1 MALQKSIVNQT
12 DISLSLAKHVISTKA
27 KDDGNL
33 VFSPLSIHVVLG
45 LIAAGS
51 GGSTGD
57 QLLRYLKVESVQDLR
72 SQASQLV
79 TQLFADGAPLGGP
92 RLSFA
97 NGVWFDQS
105 LTLKPV
111 YKQIVEND
119 FRSAV
124 NYADFQSKADD
135 ARQEVNTWAEKKTSG
150 LIKDLLPFG
159 SVDSLTRVILAN
171 AVYFKGA
178 WEKKF
183 NPSFTRNHNFFLL
196 NGSSVQVPFM
206 TIWDDQVPYMIM
218 TSWNDQYIS
227 SFDDFKVLSLPYE
240 QGDDKRRFAMH
251 IFLPNARDGLP
262 ALVEKVSSKPGF
274 IEDHLPRRKVQ
285 VGRFRIPKFKINFG
299 FEASEVLTGQ
309 GLVLPFLG
317 SEMVDLTVEVN
328 KIYHKTFIEVNE
340 EGTEA
345 AAATAATGASYSSGW
360 RHVDLFDF
368 VADHPFLF
376 VVREDMTG
384 VVLFVGQVLNPE
396 LPENEKGN
404 EKQKRGNENGNKQR
418 KWGNND
424 NSRKEPQY

>member
-1 MALQKSIVNQT
+1 MTNGTIIWTSKNQ
-12 DISLSLAKHVISTKA
+12 SSTKPTSPCRWLSTSSTEA

-57 QLLRYLKVESVQDLR
+57 QLLRYLNSKSAQDLR

-92 RLSFA
+92 HLSFA
-97 NGVWFDQS
+97 NGVWFDQR

-111 YKQIVEND
+111 YKQIVESD

-124 NYADFQSKADD
+124 NYADFQAKADD

-150 LIKDLLPFG
+150 LIKDLLPSG
-159 SVDSLTRVILAN
+159 SVDSSTRAILAN

-178 WEKKF
+178 WKEKF
-183 NPSFTRNHNFFLL
+183 NPSRTKDHDFFRL

-206 TIWDDQVPYMIM
+206 T
-218 TSWNDQYIS
+218 SRFNQYIR

-240 QGDDKRRFAMH
+240 QGEDKRRFAMH
-251 IFLPNARDGLP
+251 FFLPNARDGLP
-262 ALVEKVSSKPGF
+262 ALVEKVSSTSGF
-274 IEDHLPRRKVQ
+274 IEDHLPRRK
-285 VGRFRIPKFKINFG
+285 
-299 FEASEVLTGQ
+299 
-309 GLVLPFLG
+309 
-317 SEMVDLTVEVN
+317 MVDSTVGVN

-345 AAATAATGASYSSGW
+345 AVAMAVGVPSYSSGW

-396 LPENEKGN
+396 LPENENGN
-404 EKQKRGNENGNKQR
+404 EKQKWGNENGNKQR

-424 NSRKEPQY
+424 DSREVFEWKPQY

>member
-12 DISLSLAKHVISTKA
+12 DISLSLAKQVISTEA
-27 KDDGNL
+27 KDDDNL
-33 VFSPLSIHVVLG
+33 VFSPLSIQVVLG
-45 LIAAGS
+45 MIAAGS
-51 GGSTGD
+51 DGSTGD
-57 QLLRYLKVESVQDLR
+57 KLLRYLKAESVQDLR

-79 TQLFADGAPLGGP
+79 TQVFADGAPLGGP

-111 YKQIVEND
+111 YKQIVESD
-119 FRSAV
+119 YRSAV

-150 LIKDLLPFG
+150 LIKDLLPSG

-178 WEKKF
+178 WKEKF
-183 NPSFTRNHNFFLL
+183 NPSRTRNDNFFLL
-196 NGSSVQVPFM
+196 DGSSVQVPFM
-206 TIWDDQVPYMIM
+206 TMTSRNDQVPYM
-218 TSWNDQYIS
+218 TSCTDQYIR

-251 IFLPNARDGLP
+251 FFLPNARDGLP

-274 IEDHLPRRKVQ
+274 IENHLPCRKEM
-285 VGRFRIPKFKINFG
+285 VGYFRIPKFKINIG
-299 FEASEVLTGQ
+299 FEASKALIGH
-309 GLVLPFLG
+309 GLVPSFLC
-317 SEMVDLTVEVN
+317 SEMVDSTVGVN
-328 KIYHKTFIEVNE
+328 GIYHKSFIEVNE

-345 AAATAATGASYSSGW
+345 AAASAASGPSSSSGR

-396 LPENEKGN
+396 LPENENGN
-404 EKQKRGNENGNKQR
+404 EKP

-424 NSRKEPQY
+424 NSRKVFEWKPQY